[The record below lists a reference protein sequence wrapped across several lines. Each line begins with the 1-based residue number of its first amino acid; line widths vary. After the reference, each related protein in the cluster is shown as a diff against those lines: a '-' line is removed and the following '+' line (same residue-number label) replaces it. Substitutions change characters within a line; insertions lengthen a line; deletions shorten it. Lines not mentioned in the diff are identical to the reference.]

1 MNIMKLLKG
10 INYLFIT
17 ITIVLLILFFVNLLG
32 NPLYRNDGRFFTSMG
47 HIISIP
53 LLVIFSFIIS
63 VKTKQQKG
71 IILFALFLATISMN
85 WIIQYLQLMNPDWI
99 PVFGLLIINAITGTL
114 YIKALQSFP
123 RQISKQDIIAVF
135 PKNKIASGYLNWAIK
150 DYTWLIFP
158 ILLAGCA
165 LLKISD
171 RLSDLFVLITGLLC
185 LYVNYKKSSKTERN
199 KILWLFWGLISFTL
213 IMIVYSILNASVT
226 EVSRNV
232 KLVFNIG
239 LILTFVLSQIMSLF
253 FSNTFDT
260 GILIRRT
267 LVDGLIFI
275 VIVLIYNTIEH
286 YFLHWLSHELE
297 ISDVI
302 LSSLLSGI
310 FVLAFSPLHHKFM
323 SYLEKRVK
331 NNHLEHTE
339 I

>member
-1 MNIMKLLKG
+1 
-10 INYLFIT
+10 
-17 ITIVLLILFFVNLLG
+17 
-32 NPLYRNDGRFFTSMG
+32 
-47 HIISIP
+47 
-53 LLVIFSFIIS
+53 
-63 VKTKQQKG
+63 
-71 IILFALFLATISMN
+71 
-85 WIIQYLQLMNPDWI
+85 
-99 PVFGLLIINAITGTL
+99 
-114 YIKALQSFP
+114 
-123 RQISKQDIIAVF
+123 VF
-135 PKNKIASGYLNWAIK
+135 PKNKIGSRYLNWAIK

-158 ILLAGCA
+158 LLLAGWA
-165 LLKISD
+165 LLKISE
-171 RLSDLFVLITGLLC
+171 RLSDVFVLITGLLC
-185 LYVNYKKSSKTERN
+185 LYVNYKKSSTTERN

-253 FSNTFDT
+253 FSNAFDT
-260 GILIRRT
+260 GILIRRI

-275 VIVLIYNTIEH
+275 FIVFIYNTIEH

-310 FVLAFSPLHHKFM
+310 FVLAFSPIHHKFM

-331 NNHLEHTE
+331 NNNVEHTE